1 MNNEEID
8 DIKTVLNEQILS
20 IYKLK
25 DLINEARISGT
36 TLPGAVVV
44 FIKEILECNEV
55 IAEIINGPTGGIEKV
70 VEKTKLNNNPN
81 HDHIDQIIEIELNGK
96 ND

>member
-8 DIKTVLNEQILS
+8 DIKTVLNEQMLS

-36 TLPGAVVV
+36 TLLPVAVVV

-70 VEKTKLNNNPN
+70 VERTKLNNNPN
-81 HDHIDQIIEIELNGK
+81 EEIKPSPKSLRK
-96 ND
+96 NKG